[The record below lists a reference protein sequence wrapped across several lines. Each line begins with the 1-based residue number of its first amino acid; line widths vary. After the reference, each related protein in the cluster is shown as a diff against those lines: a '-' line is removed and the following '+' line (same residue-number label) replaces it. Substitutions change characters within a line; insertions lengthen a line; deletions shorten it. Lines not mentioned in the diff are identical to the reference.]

1 MDLTGATW
9 RKSSHSTNNGGNCVE
24 LARADGIIGVR
35 DSKNPQGGTLRF
47 TPRTVRAFLDTI
59 KRH

>member
-9 RKSSHSTNNGGNCVE
+9 RKSSHSNNGGADCVE
-24 LARADGIIGVR
+24 LARAGGIIGVR
-35 DSKNPQGGTLRF
+35 DSKNPHGDTLTLDLRSA
-47 TPRTVRAFLDTI
+47 RAFIDAV